1 MSGAAPGADVVAAS
15 ISEILADAAR
25 ARDDGRIPAGRERD
39 LDDRFAEIAGDPAGL
54 AREVDAGAL
63 SEPQVYRFARK
74 AVSVQSPSVSAG
86 EGGGGVG
93 RVVAGVSRRSLRGA
107 RGLSRRVATVARRA
121 AGPRVRAIER
131 STIDRAGRLSE
142 AIATRGQVSAD
153 HGRRLATSGGSSRRL
168 DRLSP
173 GGRTLPSTLATRAGR
188 SGSGLLG
195 TSAQDTSLAG
205 ISEWAIER
213 LSRGPGGRVLHVECA
228 DGVLVQRLEV
238 LGYEARGADPAP
250 TAPSASVVRAGA
262 IECLGAERRACLG
275 GLVLSGVTE
284 RVSPG
289 SARAIA
295 HLASSRLRQGGVVV
309 VVSSHPSAPD
319 DDPIAS
325 DLAVRR
331 PLHPVTWC
339 HLLARY
345 GFGEITV
352 FDPAGQHASALGDG
366 LYGVA
371 GRRR

>member
-1 MSGAAPGADVVAAS
+1 VSDAAPESDVVAAA
-15 ISEILADAAR
+15 ISEILAEAAR
-25 ARDDGRIPAGRERD
+25 ARDDGRIPAGREQG
-39 LDDRFAEIAGDPAGL
+39 LDDRFAEIAGDLEAL
-54 AREVDAGAL
+54 SREVAGGAL
-63 SEPQVYRFARK
+63 SEPQSYRFVRTTVASQIP
-74 AVSVQSPSVSAG
+74 AVSQADGGSGIAG
-86 EGGGGVG
+86 
-93 RVVAGVSRRSLRGA
+93 VVAGVSGRSLRRA
-107 RGLSRRVATVARRA
+107 RGISRRAASVTRRA
-121 AGPRVRAIER
+121 AGPRARAIER
-131 STIDRAGRLSE
+131 STIDRAGRLAE

-173 GGRTLPSTLATRAGR
+173 GGRTLPSSLGTRAGR

-195 TSAQDTSLAG
+195 TSAQDASLEALAD
-205 ISEWAIER
+205 WTIER
-213 LSRGPGGRVLHVECA
+213 LGRGPGGRVLHLECA
-228 DGVLVQRLEV
+228 DGVLVQRLAV
-238 LGYEARGADPAP
+238 LGYQAEGADPAP
-250 TAPSASVVRAGA
+250 AAVSASLVRAGA
-262 IECLGAERRACLG
+262 IERLGAEGRARLG

-295 HLASSRLRQGGVVV
+295 HLASSRLRHGGVVV
-309 VVSSHPSAPD
+309 VVSSHPGARD
-319 DDPIAS
+319 DDPIVS

-352 FDPAGQHASALGDG
+352 FDPAGQQASSLGQG